1 MGFKTGYTEI
11 EYVEIERPIVWTQ
24 QREVINVGYDVNY
37 GRLISQGLYSIN
49 GVTYE
54 LSYNGQEQVWLIVN
68 ADGSKSPVAVE
79 TYKYHNGMRNV
90 YYYNFGGVWHQYL
103 NNQFSYTQTPPFYTT
118 GYTAPT
124 TSYYGQVTPNQY
136 TVVTSAAA
144 PSKTV
149 QTNYIKPASASSVV
163 VESSYVAPPAQ
174 TVVSNTYYKPVYEA
188 PVAAAAAAVDT
199 VVIESKS
206 TINVS
211 GNSFSSHAAGSSFNP
226 IIKPAV
232 EEPVSEE
239 SQVVNKKPTWSLNN
253 IFG

>member
-1 MGFKTGYTEI
+1 MEWSGWSSVCCAHADQTARRVRIQANECTGVFQEKYKPCEILDIDVLGLQTCQVLMGFKTGYTEI

-124 TSYYGQVTPNQY
+124 TSYYGQ
-136 TVVTSAAA
+136 
-144 PSKTV
+144 
-149 QTNYIKPASASSVV
+149 
-163 VESSYVAPPAQ
+163 
-174 TVVSNTYYKPVYEA
+174 
-188 PVAAAAAAVDT
+188 
-199 VVIESKS
+199 
-206 TINVS
+206 
-211 GNSFSSHAAGSSFNP
+211 
-226 IIKPAV
+226 
-232 EEPVSEE
+232 
-239 SQVVNKKPTWSLNN
+239 
-253 IFG
+253 